1 MNATQNRSLPST
13 SNEGN
18 LILIAHVAYAF
29 YLLSYFTAGL
39 SWLAAIIISYLKR
52 PDAQGTWLESHFD
65 WQIKTF
71 WYSIALTVVGVVL
84 LTLGLPT
91 GIVGLMVDNSA
102 TSFSLLSASGLVI
115 LAGTGVLVFMIFWH
129 LYRIVRGWLDL
140 VAKHAMPS

>member
-1 MNATQNRSLPST
+1 MNAIQNRSLPST
-13 SNEGN
+13 SHEGN
-18 LILIAHVAYAF
+18 LIVIAHIAYAL

-39 SWLAAIIISYLKR
+39 SWLVAIILSYLKR
-52 PDAQGTWLESHFD
+52 PDAEGTWLHSHFE

-71 WYSIALTVVGVVL
+71 WYSLAMTVVGILL

-102 TSFSLLSASGLVI
+102 TSFSLISASGLVI
-115 LAGTGVLVFMIFWH
+115 LAGTLVLVFMIFWH